1 MMILISM
8 MSGFKFN
15 DNDGLA
21 RLALG
26 EADNNIIALELQL
39 ILLLPLFF
47 SLCLCLCL
55 CLITSSG
62 KPGLVRIGLSALVN
76 LYSK

>member
-15 DNDGLA
+15 DNDGPA

-47 SLCLCLCL
+47 SVCLRL